1 MFEYLIKFTEQ
12 KWHQKLYYLLNYFSI
27 FLYIVAFIG
36 LSFNAPKYL
45 LLLQEI
51 MKIYISIILILRFN
65 PYYKIEFNKNN
76 YEFDRKLAFSSGVF
90 LLLTTGITTY
100 IRSFLDKINII
111 QKYENLISNISSGQ
125 AKK

>member
-1 MFEYLIKFTEQ
+1 MFEYLIKITEQ
-12 KWHQKLYYLLNYFSI
+12 KWHQKLYYLLSYFSI

-76 YEFDRKLAFSSGVF
+76 YEFDRKIAFASGVF
-90 LLLTTGITTY
+90 LLLTTGVTTY

-111 QKYENLISNISSGQ
+111 KI
-125 AKK
+125 

>member
-1 MFEYLIKFTEQ
+1 MFEYLIKITEQ
-12 KWHQKLYYLLNYFSI
+12 KWHQKLYYLLSYFSI
-27 FLYIVAFIG
+27 FLYILAFIG

-111 QKYENLISNISSGQ
+111 KI
-125 AKK
+125 

>member
-12 KWHQKLYYLLNYFSI
+12 KWHQKLYYLLSYLTI
-27 FLYIVAFIG
+27 ILYVIAFIG

-76 YEFDRKLAFSSGVF
+76 YEFDRKLAFSSGIF
-90 LLLTTGITTY
+90 LLLTTGVTTY
-100 IRSFLDKINII
+100 IRSILDKINII
-111 QKYENLISNISSGQ
+111 KI
-125 AKK
+125 

>member
-1 MFEYLIKFTEQ
+1 MFEYLIKITEQ
-12 KWHQKLYYLLNYFSI
+12 KWHQKLYYLLSYFTI

-111 QKYENLISNISSGQ
+111 KI
-125 AKK
+125 

>member
-1 MFEYLIKFTEQ
+1 MFEYLIKITEQ
-12 KWHQKLYYLLNYFSI
+12 KWHQKLYYLLSYFSI

-65 PYYKIEFNKNN
+65 PFYKI
-76 YEFDRKLAFSSGVF
+76 LLP
-90 LLLTTGITTY
+90 LLLSYG
-100 IRSFLDKINII
+100 FD
-111 QKYENLISNISSGQ
+111 
-125 AKK
+125 

>member
-1 MFEYLIKFTEQ
+1 MFEYLIKITEQ
-12 KWHQKLYYLLNYFSI
+12 KWHQKLYYLLSYFSI
-27 FLYIVAFIG
+27 FLYILAFIG

-76 YEFDRKLAFSSGVF
+76 YEFDRKIAFASGVF
-90 LLLTTGITTY
+90 LLLTTGVTTY

-111 QKYENLISNISSGQ
+111 KI
-125 AKK
+125 

>member
-12 KWHQKLYYLLNYFSI
+12 KWHQKLYYLLRYFSI

-45 LLLQEI
+45 LFLQEI
-51 MKIYISIILILRFN
+51 MKIYISIILIFRFN

-90 LLLTTGITTY
+90 LLLTTGITRY
-100 IRSFLDKINII
+100 IQSILDKINF
-111 QKYENLISNISSGQ
+111 
-125 AKK
+125 